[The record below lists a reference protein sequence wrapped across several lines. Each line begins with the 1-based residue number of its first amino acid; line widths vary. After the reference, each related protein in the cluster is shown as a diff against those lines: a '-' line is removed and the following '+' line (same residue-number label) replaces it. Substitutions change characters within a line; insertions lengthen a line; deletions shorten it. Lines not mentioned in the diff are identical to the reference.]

1 MLLMMIRSRIAVAHF
16 ADPATQV
23 LVRNGLVPLGIA
35 QARFEVDEDWSAQVA
50 AFGQGKENGKT
61 LCVVL
66 TPSDEQLILAYLL
79 ASEAMRVEI
88 HDIEG

>member
-1 MLLMMIRSRIAVAHF
+1 MLLMMIRSRIAIAHF
-16 ADPATQV
+16 ADPATQA

-35 QARFEVDEDWSAQVA
+35 QARFDLDEDWTAQVPA
-50 AFGQGKENGKT
+50 LGRGQENGKT

-79 ASEAMRVEI
+79 ASEALRVEI